1 MKVRDWLQL
10 YPLFRV
16 ALALIVGLVAGDSF
30 GLVVPTWLWLVIV
43 SSALLIALAS
53 YRWKTAQGVAIL
65 FTVMCFGFLLMTMQK
80 NRLAVPI
87 SEEEHVSEAVLMTT
101 PKVRGKVVQCDL
113 YVLSGPL
120 SSQKV
125 RASILRDTVE
135 RRYEALKVGD
145 GVRFRS
151 AFQPI
156 QSYPSNSH
164 FNYQRWMAI
173 RGYRAQT
180 FIYHRDWAQCQLDL
194 TCMPRFERLRLK
206 AQKVREKLLSH
217 YAAHGFDDQDY
228 AVLAAMTLGEK
239 SFLSK
244 QTKEIFSI
252 SGASHVLALS
262 GLHLSII
269 YGLLVLVLGGRGLRR
284 VFSLAFVV
292 LTVWVY
298 VFLTG
303 MSSSVMRSA
312 IMLTVYSLVS
322 LLNRDK
328 MSLNALSLTAIVM
341 LLLHP
346 LSLWDVGF
354 QLSFMAVAAILL
366 LYRPIERWM
375 PEAILVRSA
384 VVGKLWGMMAVSLA
398 AQLGTAPLV
407 AYYFG
412 RFSCYFLLTNLLVI
426 PLTVLILYTSCLLFA
441 LSFAPLLQ
449 SVVAVALTWMAQL
462 LNHYLSF
469 LASWPGASV
478 EGIHINVWQLALIY
492 VIIACVC
499 WVASYLRQAY
509 VRSRI
514 T

>member
-16 ALALIVGLVAGDSF
+16 ALALIAGIVAGDSF
-30 GLVVPTWLWLVIV
+30 GFVVPIWLWLVIA
-43 SSALLIALAS
+43 SSALLVAFAC
-53 YRWKTAQGVAIL
+53 YRCKTAQGVAFL
-65 FTVMCFGFLLMTMQK
+65 FCVTCFGIVLITMQDE
-80 NRLAVPI
+80 RLAVSVPK
-87 SEEEHVSEAVLMTT
+87 EEHVSEAVVMTA
-101 PKVRGKVVQCDL
+101 PKARGKVVQCDL
-113 YVLSGPL
+113 YVLSGAL
-120 SSQKV
+120 SGQKV
-125 RASILRDTVE
+125 LASILCDTVE
-135 RRYEALKVGD
+135 RRYEALMVGD
-145 GVRFRS
+145 GIRFRS

-156 QSYPSNSH
+156 RSYPSATH

-194 TCMPRFERLRLK
+194 THMPRFERLRLK
-206 AQKVREKLLSH
+206 AQRLREKLLSI
-217 YAAHGFDDQDY
+217 YASNGFDDQDY

-312 IMLTVYSLVS
+312 VMISVYSLVS

-366 LYRPIERWM
+366 LYQPIERWM
-375 PEAILVRSA
+375 PETILSRSA

-398 AQLGTAPLV
+398 AQIGTAPLV

-412 RFSCYFLLTNLLVI
+412 RFSCYFLLTNLLAI

-449 SVVAVALTWMAQL
+449 NVVAVALAWMTRV

-478 EGIHINVWQLALIY
+478 EGIHVNLWQLALMY

-499 WVASYLRQAY
+499 RLAAYLRQAY
-509 VRSRI
+509 VRSHI

>member
-16 ALALIVGLVAGDSF
+16 ALALIAGIAAGDSF
-30 GLVVPTWLWLVIV
+30 GFLVPTWLWLVIA
-43 SSALLIALAS
+43 SSALLVAFAC
-53 YRWKTAQGVAIL
+53 YRCKTAQGVAFL
-65 FTVMCFGFLLMTMQK
+65 FCVTCFGIVLITMQDE
-80 NRLAVPI
+80 RLSVSVPK
-87 SEEEHVSEAVLMTT
+87 EEHVSEAVVMTA

-120 SSQKV
+120 SGQKV
-125 RASILRDTVE
+125 LASILRDTVE

-145 GVRFRS
+145 GIRFRS

-156 QSYPSNSH
+156 RSYPSDCH

-180 FIYHRDWAQCQLDL
+180 FIYHRHWAQCQLDL
-194 TCMPRFERLRLK
+194 RCMPRFERLRLK
-206 AQKVREKLLSH
+206 AQRVREKLLSI
-217 YAAHGFDDQDY
+217 YASNGLDDQDY

-262 GLHLSII
+262 GLHLGII

-284 VFSLAFVV
+284 VFSVAFVV
-292 LTVWVY
+292 LTVWFY

-312 IMLTVYSLVS
+312 VMISVYSLVS

-366 LYRPIERWM
+366 LYRPIERWV
-375 PEAILVRSA
+375 PETILARSA
-384 VVGKLWGMMAVSLA
+384 VMRKMWGMMAVSLA
-398 AQLGTAPLV
+398 AQIGTAPLV

-412 RFSCYFLLTNLLVI
+412 RFSCYFLLTNLLAI

-449 SVVAVALTWMAQL
+449 NVVAVALAWMAQL

-478 EGIHINVWQLALIY
+478 EGIHVNVWQLALMY

-514 T
+514 M

>member
-1 MKVRDWLQL
+1 MRVRDWLQL

-16 ALALIVGLVAGDSF
+16 ALALIVGLAAGDSF
-30 GLVVPTWLWLVIV
+30 GFVAPTWLWLVIA
-43 SSALLIALAS
+43 SSALLVAFAC
-53 YRWKTAQGVAIL
+53 YRWKTAQGVAFL
-65 FTVMCFGFLLMTMQK
+65 FCVTCFGIVLITMQDE
-80 NRLAVPI
+80 RLSVSVPK
-87 SEEEHVSEAVLMTT
+87 EEHVSEAVVMTA

-113 YVLSGPL
+113 YVLSGSL
-120 SSQKV
+120 SGQKV
-125 RASILRDTVE
+125 LASILRDTVE
-135 RRYEALKVGD
+135 RCYEALKVGD
-145 GVRFRS
+145 GIRFRS

-156 QSYPSNSH
+156 RSYPSAHH

-173 RGYRAQT
+173 RGCRAQT
-180 FIYHRDWAQCQLDL
+180 FIYHRHWAQCQLDL
-194 TCMPRFERLRLK
+194 RCMPRFERLRLK
-206 AQKVREKLLSH
+206 AQRVREKLLSI
-217 YAAHGFDDQDY
+217 YASNGLDDQDY

-262 GLHLSII
+262 GLHLGII

-284 VFSLAFVV
+284 VFSVAFVV
-292 LTVWVY
+292 LTVWFY

-328 MSLNALSLTAIVM
+328 MSLNALSFTAIVM

-366 LYRPIERWM
+366 LYQPIERWV
-375 PEAILVRSA
+375 PETILSRSA

-398 AQLGTAPLV
+398 AQIGTAPLV

-412 RFSCYFLLTNLLVI
+412 RFSCYFLLTNLLAI

-449 SVVAVALTWMAQL
+449 DVVAVALTWMTQL

-469 LASWPGASV
+469 LASLPGASV
-478 EGIHINVWQLALIY
+478 EGIHINVWQLALMY

-514 T
+514 M

>member
-16 ALALIVGLVAGDSF
+16 ALALIAGIAAGDSF
-30 GLVVPTWLWLVIV
+30 GFLVPTWLWLVIA
-43 SSALLIALAS
+43 SSALLVAFAC
-53 YRWKTAQGVAIL
+53 YRCKTAQGVAFL
-65 FTVMCFGFLLMTMQK
+65 FCVTCFGIVLITMQDE
-80 NRLAVPI
+80 RLSVSVPK
-87 SEEEHVSEAVLMTT
+87 EEHVSEAVVMTA

-125 RASILRDTVE
+125 LASILRDTVE

-145 GVRFRS
+145 GIRFRS

-156 QSYPSNSH
+156 RSYPSDCH

-180 FIYHRDWAQCQLDL
+180 FIYHRDWAQRQLDL

-206 AQKVREKLLSH
+206 AQRVREKLLSI
-217 YAAHGFDDQDY
+217 YASNGLDDQDY

-262 GLHLSII
+262 GLHLGII

-284 VFSLAFVV
+284 VFSVAFVV
-292 LTVWVY
+292 LTVWFY

-312 IMLTVYSLVS
+312 VMISVYSLVS

-366 LYRPIERWM
+366 LYRPIERWV
-375 PEAILVRSA
+375 PETILARSA
-384 VVGKLWGMMAVSLA
+384 VVGKLWGMVAVSLA

-412 RFSCYFLLTNLLVI
+412 RFSCYFLLTNLLAI

-449 SVVAVALTWMAQL
+449 DVVAVALTWMTQL
-462 LNHYLSF
+462 LNHYLSL
-469 LASWPGASV
+469 LASLPGASV
-478 EGIHINVWQLALIY
+478 EGIHINVWQLALLY

-514 T
+514 M

>member
-16 ALALIVGLVAGDSF
+16 ALALIAGIAAGDSF
-30 GLVVPTWLWLVIV
+30 GFLVPTWLWLVIA
-43 SSALLIALAS
+43 SSALLVAFAC
-53 YRWKTAQGVAIL
+53 YRCKTAQGVAFL
-65 FTVMCFGFLLMTMQK
+65 FCVTCFGIVLITMQDE
-80 NRLAVPI
+80 RLSVSVPK
-87 SEEEHVSEAVLMTT
+87 EEHVSEAVVMTA

-145 GVRFRS
+145 GIRCRS

-156 QSYPSNSH
+156 RSYPSDCH

-194 TCMPRFERLRLK
+194 RCMPRFERLRLK
-206 AQKVREKLLSH
+206 AQRVREKLLSI
-217 YAAHGFDDQDY
+217 YASNGLDDQDY

-284 VFSLAFVV
+284 VFSVAFVV
-292 LTVWVY
+292 LTVWFY

-328 MSLNALSLTAIVM
+328 MSLNALSFTAIVM

-375 PEAILVRSA
+375 PEAILARSA
-384 VVGKLWGMMAVSLA
+384 VMGKLWGMMAVSLA
-398 AQLGTAPLV
+398 AQIGTAPLV

-412 RFSCYFLLTNLLVI
+412 RFSCYFLLTNLLAI

-449 SVVAVALTWMAQL
+449 SVVAVALTWMTQL
-462 LNHYLSF
+462 LNHYLSL
-469 LASWPGASV
+469 LANWPGASV
-478 EGIHINVWQLALIY
+478 EGIHINLWQLALMYI
-492 VIIACVC
+492 IIACVC

-514 T
+514 M

>member
-16 ALALIVGLVAGDSF
+16 ALALIVGIVAGDSF
-30 GLVVPTWLWLVIV
+30 GFVVPIWLWLVIA
-43 SSALLIALAS
+43 SSALLVAFAC
-53 YRWKTAQGVAIL
+53 YRCKTAQGVAFL
-65 FTVMCFGFLLMTMQK
+65 FCVTCFGIVLITMQDE
-80 NRLAVPI
+80 RLAVSVPK
-87 SEEEHVSEAVLMTT
+87 EEHVSEAVVMTA

-120 SSQKV
+120 SGQKV
-125 RASILRDTVE
+125 LASILRDTVE

-145 GVRFRS
+145 GIRFRS
-151 AFQPI
+151 SFQPI
-156 QSYPSNSH
+156 RSYPSDCH

-173 RGYRAQT
+173 RGCRAQT

-194 TCMPRFERLRLK
+194 TRMPRFERLRLK
-206 AQKVREKLLSH
+206 AQRVREKLLSI
-217 YAAHGFDDQDY
+217 YASNGFDDQDY

-312 IMLTVYSLVS
+312 VMLTVYSLVS

-346 LSLWDVGF
+346 LSLCDVGF

-375 PEAILVRSA
+375 PETILARSA
-384 VVGKLWGMMAVSLA
+384 VMRKMWGMVPVSLA
-398 AQLGTAPLV
+398 AQIGTAPLV

-412 RFSCYFLLTNLLVI
+412 RFSCYFLLTNLLAI

-449 SVVAVALTWMAQL
+449 SVVAVALTWMTQL

-469 LASWPGASV
+469 LASLPGASV
-478 EGIHINVWQLALIY
+478 EGIHINVWQLALLY

-514 T
+514 M

>member
-16 ALALIVGLVAGDSF
+16 ALALIVGIVAGDSF
-30 GLVVPTWLWLVIV
+30 GFVVPIWLWLVIA
-43 SSALLIALAS
+43 SSALLVAFAC
-53 YRWKTAQGVAIL
+53 YRCKTAQGVAFL
-65 FTVMCFGFLLMTMQK
+65 FCVTCFGIVLITMQDE
-80 NRLAVPI
+80 RLAVSVPK
-87 SEEEHVSEAVLMTT
+87 EEHVSEAVVMTA
-101 PKVRGKVVQCDL
+101 PKARGKVVQCDL
-113 YVLSGPL
+113 YVLSGAL
-120 SSQKV
+120 SGQKV
-125 RASILRDTVE
+125 LASILCDTVE
-135 RRYEALKVGD
+135 RRYEALMVGD
-145 GVRFRS
+145 GIRFRS

-156 QSYPSNSH
+156 RSYPSATH

-194 TCMPRFERLRLK
+194 THMPRFERLRLK
-206 AQKVREKLLSH
+206 AQRLREKLLSI
-217 YAAHGFDDQDY
+217 YASNGFDDQDY

-312 IMLTVYSLVS
+312 VMISVYSLVS

-366 LYRPIERWM
+366 LYQPIERWM
-375 PEAILVRSA
+375 PETILSRSA

-398 AQLGTAPLV
+398 AQIGTAPLV

-412 RFSCYFLLTNLLVI
+412 RFSCYFLLTNLLAI

-449 SVVAVALTWMAQL
+449 NVVAVALAWMTQL

-469 LASWPGASV
+469 LASLPGASV
-478 EGIHINVWQLALIY
+478 EGIHINVWQLALLY

-514 T
+514 M